1 MDDAN
6 GDITDFPS
14 EVFSF
19 FNKKGA
25 GDAVTPAVLQGM
37 IGSSTIPLPNYDI
50 YVMGKKPGGTLP
62 AYFTKLRITTKAS
75 ERNTVQGL
83 LGVRFLAGYG
93 YRKWVEQGGSSDVTI
108 KRPADIKKLVTED
121 TSSFKK
127 RAVIYLNGNVLSL
140 SLADG
145 FCRIPL
151 MDHRLLGDFEN
162 PTNSKKRDAY
172 ALKKK
177 KGKEWAH
184 INRNSM
190 LAENKKAMHRMLL
203 PYKKNLLENEY
214 FREFLKD
221 IVEGC
226 LQLRKEFCPEEDTE
240 ISTQQVLACFS
251 VTKRRSEEAEIQH
264 QPGKRRVLDK
274 VSNNLDMSVLRKIPP
289 TELSW

>member
-1 MDDAN
+1 MDDPN
-6 GDITDFPS
+6 GDITSFPS

-19 FNKKGA
+19 FNRKGA
-25 GDAVTPAVLQGM
+25 GEAVTPAVLQDM
-37 IGSSTIPLPNYDI
+37 IGSSTIALPNYDI
-50 YVMGKKPGGTLP
+50 YAMGKESGGTSP
-62 AYFTKLRITTKAS
+62 AYFTKLRIVTKAS

-93 YRKWVEQGGSSDVTI
+93 YRKWVQQGGNSDVTI

-127 RAVIYLNGNVLSL
+127 RAVIFLNGNVLSL

-151 MDHRLLGDFEN
+151 MDHRLLGEFEN

-177 KGKEWAH
+177 RGKEWAH

-190 LAENKKAMHRMLL
+190 LVENKKAMHRMLL
-203 PYKKNLLENEY
+203 PYKKNLLEKEY
-214 FREFLKD
+214 FQEFLKD
-221 IVEGC
+221 MVQGC
-226 LQLRKEFCPEEDTE
+226 LQLRKEFCPVEDSNTN
-240 ISTQQVLACFS
+240 IQQVLTCFS
-251 VTKRRSEEAEIQH
+251 GNKRKSEQEATT
-264 QPGKRRVLDK
+264 QPEKRRVLDRM
-274 VSNNLDMSVLRKIPP
+274 SNNLDISELRRIPP
-289 TELSW
+289 SELSW

>member
-1 MDDAN
+1 MDDPN
-6 GDITDFPS
+6 GDIENFPK

-19 FNKKGA
+19 YNRKGA
-25 GDAVTPAVLQGM
+25 GKVVTPAVLQGM
-37 IGSSTIPLPNYDI
+37 IGSSTIPLHQHDI
-50 YVMGKKPGGTLP
+50 YVMGKKPGSTSP
-62 AYFTKLRITTKAS
+62 AYFTKMRIETKAS

-93 YRKWVEQGGSSDVTI
+93 YHKWVKQGGNSDVTI

-145 FCRIPL
+145 FCQIPL

-162 PTNSKKRDAY
+162 PHNSKKRDAY

-190 LAENKKAMHRMLL
+190 LVENKKAMHRMLL
-203 PYKKNLLENEY
+203 PYKKNLRDAEY
-214 FREFLKD
+214 FQEFMQD
-221 IVEGC
+221 MVQGC
-226 LQLRKEFCPEEDTE
+226 LQLRKEFCPEEDPNRN
-240 ISTQQVLACFS
+240 IQQVLTCFS
-251 VTKRRSEEAEIQH
+251 GNKRRSEQAAS

-274 VSNNLDMSVLRKIPP
+274 MSKNLDTSGLQRIPP
-289 TELSW
+289 GEISW

>member
-1 MDDAN
+1 MDDLN
-6 GDITDFPS
+6 GDISDFPP

-25 GDAVTPAVLQGM
+25 GEAVTPAVLQGM
-37 IGSSTIPLPNYDI
+37 IGSSTIPLPNHDI
-50 YVMGKKPGGTLP
+50 YVMGKKSGGTSP
-62 AYFTKLRITTKAS
+62 AYFTKLRVMTKAS

-93 YRKWVEQGGSSDVTI
+93 YLKWVEQGGSSDVTI

-172 ALKKK
+172 ARKKK

-190 LAENKKAMHRMLL
+190 LVENKKTMHRMLL
-203 PYKKNLLENEY
+203 PYKKNLLEDEY

-221 IVEGC
+221 MVEGC
-226 LQLRKEFCPEEDTE
+226 LQLRKEFCPDEDTE
-240 ISTQQVLACFS
+240 RSTQQVLACFS
-251 VTKRRSEEAEIQH
+251 GTKRKSEEAVIQQ

-274 VSNNLDMSVLRKIPP
+274 VSNNLDISVLQKIPP
-289 TELSW
+289 VELSW